1 MSNKINNIKKI
12 LYSSLEEKR
21 LGRALAQIALI
32 ASGANA
38 ERLSEI
44 KENYERLLNFYF
56 SYPSDD
62 PNRDSVYKNLIKET
76 YELIDDVCAEK
87 KSKDMSYNPAFSAFW
102 QENRITEELKNK
114 AIGLLKTNPDTE
126 EALGESQ
133 INNVCLSVAAITI
146 SCIEVFDAEKII
158 LLIKFSNHEDKKV
171 SIRAFVGLLL
181 CLQIHKNRYSF
192 YPNINNELNL
202 LFNSDE
208 KIELAQIIY
217 KQLLRAKQ
225 TEKIT
230 KDIKENII
238 PLITKIAPKIND
250 DLTINKDKD
259 WDGETEN
266 IQQMLEESGV
276 SKKMESFQE
285 LMMEGADTNF
295 SSFQHLKDMAFF
307 QNIENWFMPFYHES
321 KDLDGLRNENPD
333 ILDMVDNIFFLCDSD
348 KYSFCLNLVRIPSN
362 ARNTLSEQLKVTSDK
377 KIDESSEK
385 DISNLYIQ
393 DLYRFYKLY
402 KGKDQLIDPF
412 TDSFNI
418 YKSPFFRF
426 LNEEN
431 TYISELADFYFTKEQ
446 YEDALYAFQFSDETA
461 SVETLKKIGYC
472 YQKLM
477 DYRKA
482 IENYEK
488 CEIIEE
494 GNLWVNK
501 NIAYCYKKLSKY
513 DSALKYYQIAD
524 SLSENN
530 ISIIY
535 NLAVCYTELKEFEK
549 GLNLFYK
556 IDYLE
561 AEATHSEKFYLY
573 KGHCLWANG
582 KKTEAIEN
590 YKKYPYDKLFEAL
603 MHSPVELSELETIY
617 ISDYVRYNK

>member
-44 KENYERLLNFYF
+44 KENYKRLLDFYF
-56 SYPSDD
+56 ISSTDD
-62 PNRDSVYKNLIKET
+62 PNRESVYNNLLKET
-76 YELIDDVCAEK
+76 YELVDDVCAEK

-102 QENRITEELKNK
+102 QENRITEELKIK
-114 AIGLLKTNPDTE
+114 AQELLHTE
-126 EALGESQ
+126 KNE
-133 INNVCLSVAAITI
+133 IDICLSVSAITI

-158 LLIKFSNHEDKKV
+158 LLTKFSNHANTRV
-171 SIRAFVGLLL
+171 STRAFVGLLI
-181 CLQIHKNRYSF
+181 CLQVHKNRYSF

-202 LFNSDE
+202 LFNSDN
-208 KIELAQIIY
+208 KVNLAQTIY
-217 KQLLRAKQ
+217 KQLIRSKE
-225 TEKIT
+225 TDKIT

-238 PLITKIAPKIND
+238 PLINKIAPKIKE
-250 DLTINKDKD
+250 DLSINKSKE
-259 WDGETEN
+259 WDEESEN
-266 IQQMLEESGV
+266 IQQMLEDSGI
-276 SKKMESFQE
+276 SKKMENFQG
-285 LMMEGADTNF
+285 LMLEGADTNY
-295 SSFQHLKDMAFF
+295 SSFSLLKDMPFF
-307 QNIENWFMPFYHES
+307 QNIENWFMPFYHEN
-321 KDLDGLRNENPD
+321 KEIDGLKNDNPE
-333 ILDMVDNIFFLCDSD
+333 ILDLVDNIMFLCDSD
-348 KYSFCLNLVRIPSN
+348 KYSFCLNLLRIPAN
-362 ARNTLSEQLKVTSDK
+362 ARGTLSEQLKVTSDNK
-377 KIDESSEK
+377 PDRELQDK

-402 KGKDQLIDPF
+402 NGKEQLLDPF
-412 TDSFNI
+412 AIDYNI
-418 YKSPFFRF
+418 YSSPFFRF

-431 TYISELADFYFTKEQ
+431 TYLSELADFYFTKEQ
-446 YEDALYAFQFSDETA
+446 YQDALYAFQAKKTETQDIT
-461 SVETLKKIGYC
+461 SIEDTVETYKKIGYC

-513 DSALKYYQIAD
+513 DSALKYYKIAD
-524 SLSENN
+524 SLNENN

-535 NLAVCYTELKEFEK
+535 NLALCYTELKEFEK
-549 GLNLFYK
+549 GLNCFNK
-556 IDYLE
+556 IEYLE
-561 AEATHSEKFYLY
+561 VEATHSEQYYLY

-582 KKTEAIEN
+582 KKSEAIDN

-603 MHSPVELSELETIY
+603 VNSPLEFSQIETIY

>member
-44 KENYERLLNFYF
+44 KENYQRLLNFYF
-56 SYPSDD
+56 ASPTDD
-62 PNRDSVYKNLIKET
+62 PNRDAVYKNLIKET

-114 AIGLLKTNPDTE
+114 AGELLRNDENEVDT
-126 EALGESQ
+126 
-133 INNVCLSVAAITI
+133 CLSVSAITI

-158 LLIKFSNHEDKKV
+158 LLIKFSNHEDKRV

-238 PLITKIAPKIND
+238 PLISKIAPKINE

-321 KDLDGLRNENPD
+321 KDLDGLRNENPE

-348 KYSFCLNLVRIPSN
+348 KYSFCLNLLRIPSN
-362 ARNTLSEQLKVTSDK
+362 ARETLSEQLKVTSDK
-377 KIDESSEK
+377 KIDDNSEK

-431 TYISELADFYFTKEQ
+431 TYIAELADFYFTKQQ
-446 YEDALYAFQFSDETA
+446 YEDALYAFQFSDTTT

-494 GNLWVNK
+494 GNFWVNK
-501 NIAYCYKKLSKY
+501 NIAFCYKKISKY
-513 DSALKYYQIAD
+513 DSALKYYKIAD
-524 SLSENN
+524 SLNENN
-530 ISIIY
+530 ISIIF
-535 NLAVCYTELKEFEK
+535 NLAVCYTQLKEFEK
-549 GLNLFYK
+549 GLNCFNK
-556 IDYLE
+556 IEYLE
-561 AEATHSEKFYLY
+561 VEATHSEDYYLY

-582 KKTEAIEN
+582 KKAEAIEN
-590 YKKYPYDKLFEAL
+590 YKKYPYDKLFEEL
-603 MHSPVELSELETIY
+603 TNSPIGLSSIECIY
-617 ISDYVRYNK
+617 ISDYVRYLK

>member
-1 MSNKINNIKKI
+1 
-12 LYSSLEEKR
+12 
-21 LGRALAQIALI
+21 
-32 ASGANA
+32 
-38 ERLSEI
+38 
-44 KENYERLLNFYF
+44 
-56 SYPSDD
+56 
-62 PNRDSVYKNLIKET
+62 
-76 YELIDDVCAEK
+76 
-87 KSKDMSYNPAFSAFW
+87 
-102 QENRITEELKNK
+102 
-114 AIGLLKTNPDTE
+114 
-126 EALGESQ
+126 
-133 INNVCLSVAAITI
+133 
-146 SCIEVFDAEKII
+146 VFDAEKII

-238 PLITKIAPKIND
+238 PLITKIAPKINE
-250 DLTINKDKD
+250 DLTINKNKD

-321 KDLDGLRNENPD
+321 KDLDGLRNENPE

-348 KYSFCLNLVRIPSN
+348 KYSFCLNLLRIPSN
-362 ARNTLSEQLKVTSDK
+362 ARETLSEQLKVTSDK
-377 KIDESSEK
+377 KIDDNSEK

-431 TYISELADFYFTKEQ
+431 TYIAELADFYFTKQQ
-446 YEDALYAFQFSDETA
+446 YEDALYAFQFSDTTT

-494 GNLWVNK
+494 GNFWVNK
-501 NIAYCYKKLSKY
+501 NIAFCYKKLSKY
-513 DSALKYYQIAD
+513 DSALKYYKIAD
-524 SLSENN
+524 SLNENN
-530 ISIIY
+530 ISIIF
-535 NLAVCYTELKEFEK
+535 NLAVCYTQLKEFEK
-549 GLNLFYK
+549 GLNCFNK
-556 IDYLE
+556 IEYLE
-561 AEATHSEKFYLY
+561 VEATHSEDYYLY

-582 KKTEAIEN
+582 KKAEAIEN
-590 YKKYPYDKLFEAL
+590 YKKYPYDKLFEEL
-603 MHSPVELSELETIY
+603 TNSPIGLSSIECIY
-617 ISDYVRYNK
+617 ISDYVRYLK